1 MNFNLL
7 DDIDRMVYREDRSNS
22 GSSMNFQ
29 QDNISSPSQ
38 LSSFPEHTPI
48 GMAYVPFQQWGKTYE
63 ADEALQH
70 GTMFPDLDYPFLG
83 GGSHE

>member
-1 MNFNLL
+1 MKKTVSDEKRFIAIATVIL
-7 DDIDRMVYREDRSNS
+7 VV
-22 GSSMNFQ
+22 
-29 QDNISSPSQ
+29 IS
-38 LSSFPEHTPI
+38 I
-48 GMAYVPFQQWGKTYE
+48 VAYVPFQQWGKTYE